1 MKKLIRRF
9 FHTIKENVFAEQ
21 NRWFAFVPFLFG
33 IGIALYFSL
42 PFEPNLWLTLAIVEV
57 WLLAF
62 YFCRFKNLNILFIS
76 GLIIICGFVNIQMHT
91 IYQARNVQFAPQHIT
106 YLSGQITDITTSE
119 KGKQR
124 FMLDHVTDWDKPLI
138 GQYRITNTGVQEDFN
153 IGECVELVGTVF
165 PPSRVPLLNGYQL
178 DRKYF
183 YEGIS
188 AIGYANSEV
197 FKIKCPHGGNKLN
210 FTARLNNL
218 RHKIGT
224 QISTILPPAT
234 AGIAEALIIGEKS
247 NISPQITDNY
257 RGAGLAHFLAV
268 SGLHLGCIAGL
279 IFFLVRW
286 ILALFPAVALR
297 YDSKKPAA
305 VAAILFSALY
315 LLISGMAV
323 PAERAFIMTV
333 VVLIGVLFDR
343 QAISMRM
350 VCFAALVILILIPQA
365 LISVSFQM
373 SFAAVY
379 ALVAFYE
386 KFAGLMAQQK
396 QQIGWL
402 GRIMRY
408 LVGIVVAD
416 FVASLA
422 TAPMAMYHFQ
432 QLAIYTSLGNLLA
445 GPLIG
450 LYLMP
455 MILVCLAT
463 LPFNAAALPLK
474 ALGWGLEILNKITAE
489 VSALPNSLLTVPDMP
504 LWGFLLITCG
514 AYWLC
519 AWQKKW
525 RLWGL
530 APIAVGLLSL
540 LTAQNPVALV
550 APHGAGFTVQDKAQN
565 MVLVPL
571 ATDSWLKKVWQERWQ
586 VSFLRK
592 KDFKKSADGCL
603 QLPKTM
609 KISCQKGIY
618 RYRDKVTFE
627 PQKELKIDGQTIDW
641 RAGGYIYDNAGKM
654 QFVPLWNAE
663 HCRRWQTDYQKCSII
678 NTPKPVQAKK

>member
-1 MKKLIRRF
+1 MKKLIRHF
-9 FHTIKENVFAEQ
+9 FRTIKENVLAEQ
-21 NRWFAFVPFLFG
+21 GRWFAWVPFLFG
-33 IGIALYFSL
+33 MGIALYFSL
-42 PFEPNLWLTLAIVEV
+42 PFEPNLWLISGVVEV
-57 WLLAF
+57 WLLLF
-62 YFCRFKNLNILFIS
+62 YLCRFKNLNMLFIG

-91 IYQARNVQFAPQHIT
+91 IYQAQKVQFAPQRVT
-106 YLSGQITDITTSE
+106 YLSGQITDITASE
-119 KGKQR
+119 KGQQR
-124 FMLDHVTDWDKPLI
+124 LMLNHAADWDNPLI
-138 GQYRITNTGVQEDFN
+138 GQYRITNTGAQEDFN
-153 IGECVELVGTVF
+153 VGECVEMIGTIF
-165 PPSRVPLLNGYQL
+165 PPSRVPLLNGFQL

-183 YEGIS
+183 YESIS
-188 AIGYANSEV
+188 GIGYANSEI
-197 FKIKCPHGGNKLN
+197 FKIKCPRGADKLS

-218 RHKIGT
+218 RRKIGL
-224 QISTILPPAT
+224 QISTILPPST

-286 ILALFPAVALR
+286 ILALFPSIALR

-315 LLISGMAV
+315 LLMSGMAV

-350 VCFAALVILILIPQA
+350 VSFAALVILISMPQA

-386 KFAGLMAQQK
+386 RFAGFMASQK
-396 QQIGWL
+396 QQISWF
-402 GRIMRY
+402 GRIMHY
-408 LVGIVVAD
+408 LIGIVVAD

-474 ALGWGLEILNKITAE
+474 ALGWGLETLNNITAE

-504 LWGFLLITCG
+504 LWGFLLIVCG

-530 APIAVGLLSL
+530 APIVAGLLSI

-550 APHGAGFTVQDKAQN
+550 APNGTGFAVQNQEN

-571 ATDSWLKKVWQERWQ
+571 PTDSWLKKVWQERWQ
-586 VSFLRK
+586 VRTLHK

-603 QLPKTM
+603 QLPETVM
-609 KISCQKGIY
+609 LSCQKGIY
-618 RYRDKVTFE
+618 RYRGKVIFE

-641 RAGGYIYDNAGKM
+641 RAGGYIYENADKLE
-654 QFVPLWNAE
+654 FVPLWNAE
-663 HCRRWQTDYQKCSII
+663 HCRRWQTDYQKCSVLK
-678 NTPKPVQAKK
+678 TKAAR

>member
-9 FHTIKENVFAEQ
+9 FHTIKENVLAEQ
-21 NRWFAFVPFLFG
+21 SRWFAFVPFLFG

-62 YFCRFKNLNILFIS
+62 YFCRFKNLNMFFIG
-76 GLIIICGFVNIQMHT
+76 GLIIICGFVNIQMRT
-91 IYQARNVQFAPQHIT
+91 IYQARNVQFAPQRIT

-124 FMLDHVTDWDKPLI
+124 FMLDHVADWDNPLI
-138 GQYRITNTGVQEDFN
+138 GQYRITNTGVQENFN

-188 AIGYANSEV
+188 GIGYANSEI
-197 FKIKCPHGGNKLN
+197 FKIKCPQGADKLN
-210 FTARLNNL
+210 FTTRLNNL
-218 RHKIGT
+218 RHKIGA
-224 QISTILPPAT
+224 QISTVLPPAT

-305 VAAILFSALY
+305 VIAILFSALY

-350 VCFAALVILILIPQA
+350 VSFAALVILVLMPQA

-386 KFAGLMAQQK
+386 KFAGLMARQK

-474 ALGWGLEILNKITAE
+474 ALGCGLEILNKITAE
-489 VSALPNSLLTVPDMP
+489 VSALPNSLLAVPDMP
-504 LWGFLLITCG
+504 LWGFVLIICG

-530 APIAVGLLSL
+530 APIAGGLLSL
-540 LTAQNPVALV
+540 LTTQNPVALV
-550 APHGAGFTVQDKAQN
+550 APNGAGLAARDKAQN

-571 ATDSWLKKVWQERWQ
+571 ATDGWLKKVWQERWQ
-586 VSFLRK
+586 VQVRFLRK

-603 QLPKTM
+603 QLPETM

-641 RAGGYIYDNAGKM
+641 RAGGYIYDNADKM
-654 QFVPLWNAE
+654 RFVPLWNANR
-663 HCRRWQTDYQKCSII
+663 CRRWQTDYQKCSALK
-678 NTPKPVQAKK
+678 TKAAR

>member
-21 NRWFAFVPFLFG
+21 SRWFAFVPFLFG

-42 PFEPNLWLTLAIVEV
+42 PFEPNLWLTLAIVEA

-76 GLIIICGFVNIQMHT
+76 GLIIICGFINIQMHT

-124 FMLDHVTDWDKPLI
+124 FMLDHVADWDKPLI
-138 GQYRITNTGVQEDFN
+138 GQYRITNTGVQENFN

-188 AIGYANSEV
+188 GIGYANSEI
-197 FKIKCPHGGNKLN
+197 FKIKCPHGADKLN

-218 RHKIGT
+218 RHKIGA
-224 QISTILPPAT
+224 QISTILPPTT

-286 ILALFPAVALR
+286 ILALFPAIALR

-305 VAAILFSALY
+305 VVAILFSALY

-350 VCFAALVILILIPQA
+350 VCFAALVILILMPQA

-504 LWGFLLITCG
+504 LWGFLLIICG

-550 APHGAGFTVQDKAQN
+550 APNGAGFAVRDKAQN

-571 ATDSWLKKVWQERWQ
+571 ATDSWLKKVWLERWQ
-586 VSFLRK
+586 IRSLHK

-603 QLPKTM
+603 QLPETVM
-609 KISCQKGIY
+609 LSCQKGIY
-618 RYRDKVTFE
+618 RYRGKVIFE

-663 HCRRWQTDYQKCSII
+663 HCRRWQTDYQKCSALK
-678 NTPKPVQAKK
+678 TKATR